1 MISLVEVGGRDSL
14 QKLGCFQNLASD
26 NVSRYAALKIAQRS
40 VENFSRAEMQNR
52 RSKRAADSMRLAI
65 CHRRAGASTLD
76 YILVLGVILPLVAF
90 AIPAG
95 KRIIQLTYEMV
106 CTLVAW
112 PIM

>member
-1 MISLVEVGGRDSL
+1 MNATS
-14 QKLGCFQNLASD
+14 
-26 NVSRYAALKIAQRS
+26 
-40 VENFSRAEMQNR
+40 
-52 RSKRAADSMRLAI
+52 
-65 CHRRAGASTLD
+65 HRRAGVSTLD

-95 KRIIQLTYEMV
+95 KRIIQLSYEMV